1 MPALLNPVSNAVLDW
16 NYDVRHFTNIA
27 FYSKTTSSDIM
38 RKVVL
43 QTLQKKFQTQY
54 VLKCVFVRSC
64 ALTHEDCVI
73 SMNLIQQEFFS

>member
-1 MPALLNPVSNAVLDW
+1 
-16 NYDVRHFTNIA
+16 
-27 FYSKTTSSDIM
+27 M